1 MLYDIQYT
9 SDQGEQFLIE
19 MQRDARDGF
28 FRRLLYYAM
37 RLGSEQVQAG
47 KQGNHYP
54 LPGICAIA
62 IVNYDPWKDM
72 NLPCERKR
80 EYLNVY
86 QLVNSGKD
94 HSYPA
99 SFELIL
105 VELPRFTKTI
115 AELQTN
121 LDKWLCLM
129 KALPH
134 LQEQPSSF
142 EGPLF
147 EKLFQLT
154 DYNKL
159 KEDQKMTIDYDRD
172 LRSIASASKREGRE
186 EGREEGLREGIQ
198 QQKHSSVLA
207 LIKQTD
213 LDDQKIAS
221 IEGVEESF
229 VRKVRAGIMNAL

>member
-1 MLYDIQYT
+1 MYQLKT
-9 SDQGEQFLIE
+9 KGEC
-19 MQRDARDGF
+19 G
-28 FRRLLYYAM
+28 
-37 RLGSEQVQAG
+37 
-47 KQGNHYP
+47 
-54 LPGICAIA
+54 
-62 IVNYDPWKDM
+62 
-72 NLPCERKR
+72 NLPPRSNSGWQYRRESSWELRVKKR
-80 EYLNVY
+80 YRSSEYS
-86 QLVNSGKD
+86 NSGKD

-121 LDKWLCLM
+121 LDKWLYLM

-142 EGPLF
+142 QGPLF

-172 LRSIASASKREGRE
+172 LRSIASASKREGRQ
-186 EGREEGLREGIQ
+186 EGLREGIQ

-213 LDDQKIAS
+213 LNDQKIAS

-229 VRKVRAGIMNAL
+229 VRRVRAER